1 MATPDFTQ
9 NTVGPPK
16 NIKAGS
22 GSTDLLEQQRRA
34 SFLGLDSTQAGAMIT
49 TTSATPSRVELSLA
63 MTRDSGLPGTGQNKT
78 TLAEWLS
85 SYNTMDNAA
94 RASMQQALF
103 DAHLY
108 PEVYYNPKL
117 ADYRKP
123 DFKGDPLDPGGSAA
137 FKNASILSINSQKPF
152 DALIKERTSAYADE
166 AKPAGAAGPQVLAGG
181 LVGGGNVYSTQASDP
196 ASLRALAD
204 KVATAVLGHSPGKDE
219 QAKIVDTITAH
230 QRSQDVAKNNAA
242 ENASLAQFGASVNAN
257 QMKAGAELGI
267 KNGAAGDTGAATPS
281 PPTLGGNGGPADLNA
296 FMNALGSQESGDPNA
311 TNKSSGAHGAWQ
323 IMPAN
328 WSSWAKQAGLAG
340 NAPQTMDNQRTVV
353 GHKLTEY
360 FNATHDWRKVAS
372 LWYSGGQNDQSTK
385 PQPGGPSIKG
395 YVDSVMSKM
404 SKGATFGGGAGG
416 IVNVPNT
423 YLPSTTV
430 NQTQVDPTAQTQ
442 EMLRAAHPAE
452 AGATDLANVYDTF
465 AQMLKGVGG
474 LGAAVNNT
482 PQY

>member
-1 MATPDFTQ
+1 MATPDYSQ
-9 NTVGPPK
+9 NVVGPG
-16 NIKAGS
+16 NIKGNAGS
-22 GSTDLLEQQRRA
+22 NDLLVQQQRA
-34 SFLGLDSTQAGAMIT
+34 SFLGLDSTQADTPIT
-49 TTSATPSRVELSLA
+49 TRAPPAPVSVQRSLA
-63 MTRDSGLPGTGQNKT
+63 ATRGAWDEAPNTGQKT
-78 TLAEWLS
+78 TLTQWLS
-85 SYNTMDNAA
+85 SYYTMDNAT
-94 RASMQQALF
+94 RASMQKALY
-103 DAHLY
+103 DAHMY
-108 PEVYYNPKL
+108 PDAYYNPKL
-117 ADYRKP
+117 PEYRKP
-123 DFKGDPLDPGGSAA
+123 NLSGDPLDPGGVAA
-137 FKNASILSINSQKPF
+137 FKEASILSINSQKPF
-152 DALIKERTSAYADE
+152 DTLVKEQTAAHADD
-166 AKPAGAAGPQVLAGG
+166 AKTAGAAGPQVLAGG

-219 QAKIVDTITAH
+219 QAKIVDTITEH
-230 QRSQDVAKNNAA
+230 QRAQDTAKNSAS
-242 ENASLAQFGASVNAN
+242 ENASLAQFGASVNSN

-267 KNGAAGDTGAATPS
+267 K
-281 PPTLGGNGGPADLNA
+281 GGTGGPSDLNA

-328 WSSWAKQAGLAG
+328 WSSWAKQAGLPG

-360 FNATHDWRKVAS
+360 YNATHDWRKVAS

-404 SKGATFGGGAGG
+404 SKGATIGGGSAPTAGAAAGPSGG

-474 LGAAVNNT
+474 LGAAANNT
-482 PQY
+482 PAY